1 MPAKESILR
10 SLHWPVIQHTSL
22 LAGLLLIL
30 GLLPAASST
39 SAYFERSDPS
49 LQPDPAARS
58 LFTQTYQQL
67 RRGELTDLS
76 EVLIQLQHYPLAPY
90 LEYQLFRNQLAY
102 KVADHEKIQAFL
114 ALHSDKA
121 FHSTL
126 RHEWLEE
133 LARQQNWPLFLQQ
146 ADQTS
151 STSNR
156 LTCFRL
162 QAEAEVFGASLSWL
176 ETTADFWRS
185 NQPLPGNCKVITDK
199 LHLLGIL
206 GADDYRAAA
215 LQLMRNGQTSQ
226 ARALH
231 SRLKPADQQ
240 WLDYWQKG
248 RQNPVAQIQAVL
260 NNPRLLSAN
269 ATLREEILLDLL
281 KNHARAHPTR
291 TEQLIGQLHS
301 KKLLS
306 DQSGWQV
313 QELIA
318 IRAAQRNRDNSLE
331 LFARVPVDARSAEG
345 REWYARNL
353 LRAANWP
360 RLHQAILQLPDDLQT
375 KNEWRYWFAHTLTQQ
390 GQPTEA
396 KQLLQLLAEER
407 SYYGFL
413 AARSLGIP
421 PQMNALETPTNP
433 SALQQLSQQQG
444 MIRTAELYFTGFVD
458 DANREWLQ
466 ALNGASTED
475 WIQAGWLA
483 HHWGWYNRSVDA
495 AHRAGLHDAL
505 ELRFP
510 LAHLETLRPL
520 AQDAGVELPLVLALI
535 RKESLFNPQARSSVG
550 ALGLMQVMPAT
561 GKQVSNQ
568 LRISLKPETD
578 LLLPE
583 HNLPIGVH
591 YLSGLMRRYNNDP
604 ILAASAYNAG
614 PSRTNSWRNSLG
626 QETDP
631 LWVERITFAETRD
644 YVKSLLAF
652 SEVYAWRLQQEQE
665 RQAQLT
671 RPTPKHSSNRK
682 AD

>member
-1 MPAKESILR
+1 MPAKESIIR
-10 SLHWPVIQHTSL
+10 SLHLPVIKRTSL
-22 LAGLLLIL
+22 LAGFLLVF

-39 SAYFERSDPS
+39 SAFFERSYQP
-49 LQPDPAARS
+49 LQPDPAARA

-76 EVLIQLQHYPLAPY
+76 EVLTQLQHYPLAPY

-102 KVADHEKIQAFL
+102 KVANHEKIQAFL

-121 FHSTL
+121 FQSTL

-146 ADQTS
+146 ADNAS
-151 STSNR
+151 ITSNR

-162 QAEAEVFGASLSWL
+162 QAEAEVFGTSLSWL
-176 ETTADFWRS
+176 ETTADFWRN
-185 NQPLPGNCKVITDK
+185 NQPLPGNCKVITEK
-199 LHLLGIL
+199 LHLLGL
-206 GADDYRAAA
+206 LKPDDYRTAA
-215 LQLMRNGQTSQ
+215 LQLMQNGQTSQ

-248 RQNPVAQIQAVL
+248 RQNPAAQLQALL
-260 NNPRLLSAN
+260 NNPRLLRTDT
-269 ATLREEILLDLL
+269 TLREEILLDLL
-281 KNHARAHPTR
+281 KNHARTHPTR
-291 TEQLIGQLHS
+291 TEQLIGQLRN

-306 DQSGWQV
+306 DTSGWQV
-313 QELIA
+313 QEYIA

-331 LFARVPVDARSAEG
+331 LFAKVPAAARSAQG
-345 REWYARNL
+345 QEWYARTL
-353 LRAANWP
+353 LRAADWA
-360 RLHQAILQLPDDLQT
+360 RLHQAILQLPDELQAN
-375 KNEWRYWFAHTLTQQ
+375 NEWRYWLAHTLIEQQ
-390 GQPTEA
+390 QPHEA
-396 KQLLQLLAEER
+396 NQLLQQLAEER

-421 PQMNALETPTNP
+421 PRMNELETPINP
-433 SALQQLSQQQG
+433 PVLQQLSQQQG
-444 MIRTAELYFTGFVD
+444 MIRSGELYFTGFVE
-458 DANREWLQ
+458 DANREWFQ
-466 ALNGASTED
+466 ALRGASTED

-483 HHWGWYNRSVDA
+483 RHWGWHDRSVDA
-495 AHRAGLHDAL
+495 ANRAGLHDAL
-505 ELRFP
+505 DLRFP

-520 AQDAGVELPLVLALI
+520 AQQAGLELPLVLALI

-561 GKQVSNQ
+561 GRQVSNQ
-568 LRISLKPETD
+568 LRMSLKPETD

-583 HNLPIGVH
+583 HNLPVGVH
-591 YLSGLMRRYNNDP
+591 YLSGLMRRYDNNP

-614 PSRTNSWRNSLG
+614 PSRANSWRNSLG

-665 RQAQLT
+665 RQAQLDSLQQ
-671 RPTPKHSSNRK
+671 PEG
-682 AD
+682 